1 MLYMLLSAPVIPSYA
16 VQLSTRV
23 FCRRRYSRT
32 LFPPPSSFSEP
43 SLLASYRSSVYTY
56 TYSLVLALLL
66 LFPQLC
72 LRLCVGSP

>member
-1 MLYMLLSAPVIPSYA
+1 MLYMLLSAPVIPSFYA

-32 LFPPPSSFSEP
+32 LFPSPSPFSEP

-56 TYSLVLALLL
+56 TYFPLLS
-66 LFPQLC
+66 
-72 LRLCVGSP
+72 LRLFHSRVFVYA